1 MTQGHEYQKYGPLG
15 SSSETSIYEK
25 DTVKGEIKKRKR
37 ILRGERE
44 ILRMAT
50 VGNLGKRK
58 EKHEL
63 NLQKRFRGY
72 RERKDREAF
81 QVTVW
86 YRERL

>member
-1 MTQGHEYQKYGPLG
+1 MGPSL
-15 SSSETSIYEK
+15 ETSIYEK
-25 DTVKGEIKKRKR
+25 DTVKGEIKKRNR

-63 NLQKRFRGY
+63 NLQERFRGY